1 MTKPM
6 LRGGAYVAAL
16 ALCQAAAGCNHAAEL
31 AMFIVA
37 AAAIELLLPV
47 VAAEH
52 PHGVR
57 TVAGLRSPALSSG
70 RLAALLL
77 TVSALAATGFGLVFS
92 AIQAASRH

>member
-16 ALCQAAAGCNHAAEL
+16 AVCQTAAGCNHAAEL

-37 AAAIELLLPV
+37 AAAIELVLPV

-52 PHGVR
+52 PHHVN
-57 TVAGLRSPALSSG
+57 TVAGLRFHAISSG
-70 RLAALLL
+70 RLAALFL

-92 AIQAASRH
+92 AIQAAARH